1 MKPSNY
7 ETAEPLAPE
16 ADLAACMELIR
27 AYLGNHG
34 YHQHTLSEFEY
45 VRACAAADAIEDAD
59 LAVHHYLALA
69 DDEEL
74 DLGELYILTYGVLQA
89 AYVQQ
94 DAAVPLR
101 EIVGLPGSLRDA
113 LAMMRLRDVRNR
125 AVGHP
130 SSDPPTRRSR
140 REAAFITRV
149 SLRVGYFDMMRAN
162 PDLIIHD
169 IHPDPD

>member
-1 MKPSNY
+1 MKLSNY
-7 ETAEPLAPE
+7 GTAEPLAPE

-74 DLGELYILTYGVLQA
+74 DLGELYILTYRPSGRVRA
-89 AYVQQ
+89 AGCGG
-94 DAAVPLR
+94 R
-101 EIVGLPGSLRDA
+101 TTRD
-113 LAMMRLRDVRNR
+113 
-125 AVGHP
+125 
-130 SSDPPTRRSR
+130 RRSSGQS
-140 REAAFITRV
+140 T
-149 SLRVGYFDMMRAN
+149 
-162 PDLIIHD
+162 
-169 IHPDPD
+169 